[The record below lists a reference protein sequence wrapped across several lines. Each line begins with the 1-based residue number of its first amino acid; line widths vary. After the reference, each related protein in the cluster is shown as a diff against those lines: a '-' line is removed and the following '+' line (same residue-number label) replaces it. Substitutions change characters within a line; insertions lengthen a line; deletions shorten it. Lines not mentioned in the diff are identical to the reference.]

1 MHYTDINEAD
11 ITSKITKLK
20 GELSQNIDIMAVV
33 KYANDKNILEL
44 IKDGR
49 ITILG
54 ENKVQDAIKRW
65 ENREFANL
73 RKKIKLHF
81 IGHLQKN
88 KIKYALNIFDSIDTI
103 DDYELASE
111 IDKYAD
117 KINKKIPVMIQL
129 KINNRE
135 TQYGITPDNFE
146 MLYNSILKMKKLS
159 LRGIMVIGVL
169 SDNPYE
175 IKNGFKTAKKIYDKY
190 FKEEFNKDG
199 YKNYLSMGMTNDF
212 KYAIEEGSNLIRI
225 GSYFFN

>member
-1 MHYTDINEAD
+1 MHCTDINETN
-11 ITSKITKLK
+11 ITSKISKLK
-20 GELSQNIDIMAVV
+20 GELSQNIDIMAVI
-33 KYANDKNILEL
+33 KYADNKDILEL

-65 ENREFANL
+65 GNPEFANFR
-73 RKKIKLHF
+73 RKVNIHF

-103 DDYELASE
+103 DDHELASE
-111 IDKYAD
+111 IDKHAI
-117 KINKKIPVMIQL
+117 KLNKKIPVMIQL
-129 KINNRE
+129 KVNNRE

-146 MLYNSILKMKKLS
+146 TLYNSVLKMKNLS
-159 LRGIMVIGVL
+159 LRGITVIGVL
-169 SDNPYE
+169 SDNPDE
-175 IKNGFKTAKKIYDKY
+175 IKNGFRTAKKIYDKY